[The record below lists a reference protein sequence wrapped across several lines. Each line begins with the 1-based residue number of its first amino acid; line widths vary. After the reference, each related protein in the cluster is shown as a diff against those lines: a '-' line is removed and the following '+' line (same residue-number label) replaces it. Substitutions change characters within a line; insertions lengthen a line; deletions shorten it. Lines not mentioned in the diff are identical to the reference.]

1 VSLVLATSGDFNT
14 IDFVAAAPY
23 CYHHK
28 TGGGAFNDDTSG
40 KNADTVESLEG
51 KDFKCGDI
59 ISYLIIVEM
68 KDNSTVTD
76 KKQDLQMKLS
86 FLADPTGQSGVGF
99 GNIAGV
105 SINLPNKPVENGN
118 NFKQTAPGPLVRP
131 QTAGGCLGKY
141 GTDGAAFSNGD
152 ERVILIE
159 RKLTKPLFT
168 PAATLEATVRITNL
182 EPTERVVVRADVFIY
197 CLPGSRPTGN
207 LQGDILWKVST
218 IDFSSIS
225 GGQQT
230 VPLLGVGGIQGVDC
244 STTIEPL
251 IGPDWTAQVQTYTT
265 DGGVVYSN
273 MKFSWTWGAYSLD
286 NPCTDTFELHTF
298 ETLCSFLHDGE
309 YLYSRSE
316 CGCESTKIGAN
327 QPQLFFNVSGDYYD
341 QAYTTVTEPYTGLS
355 VRKYVAIDT
364 TQYITAL
371 YILAD
376 GTVVRADWNDGRVM
390 IFTNFQFTSFTQAD
404 FAIPTEPC
412 TCRRRTDIAIVI
424 ERSQDVPSDALGAAK
439 QFAANLTTQ
448 FQIGTDHTQ
457 FAVMTY
463 GDSAQTVLGINAGT
477 TELNVNNA
485 INAISCAGRTGCGT
499 GANGDVVVALNAAV
513 TELQSST
520 RAFTGK
526 VVIFITNGWT
536 NTADQVLPAVEAARA
551 AGVEVMVVS
560 YQTIMMALDMQ
571 VLTTNPDYVLQRF
584 TYANLALQDP
594 IDVSSRICLI
604 NQFPCGEACCGYC
617 DAACGTCRPVDSCPT
632 IQGCKEAS
640 RLVGNC
646 CVNVT
651 VDTCPDR
658 NATCE
663 VGTCNAVTNQ
673 CEYSAI
679 CVPPTGAAADGN
691 CYDYICNATNGQCVI
706 SPKWEND
713 ACVVYDCVN
722 NAIVPTWRATVLANT
737 SCDKYWCDPVLGPQS
752 ESVAFTGTPAN
763 ATSNPCDFDRCD
775 PASGWVVEID
785 PTCNPDCTLN
795 CGASDQCER
804 NYCAGTNVNNYR
816 CEKNTTVCTVPAGDA
831 CFTARCDPAT
841 GCKLDPIVCD
851 DNNACTIDTCNNRT
865 GACVFEPVECNSNDL
880 CVPSVCNNQTGNCE
894 AQPLVCDDS
903 VGCTIDTCNSTT
915 GQCQYTP
922 SDVICD
928 LQDPC
933 QSYSCDATA
942 GCVGNNVT
950 CPDDGLYCT
959 VAVCVPFYG
968 CNNQSLTC
976 NATKK
981 ANSNDCSTVSCVER
995 EKQCVREK
1003 KTCAATVVIT
1013 AVALTAGV
1021 IAGIVVGV
1029 VAFIA
1034 CAGGASYAAFQ
1045 QMNTASANAVVNNPL
1060 YKSQGKQGTN
1070 PLFKQT

>member
-40 KNADTVESLEG
+40 KNLDTVESLEG

-68 KDNSTVTD
+68 KANGSVVD
-76 KKQDLQMKLS
+76 KKQDLQMKIS
-86 FLADPTGQSGVGF
+86 FLGSPTGQTGVGF

-105 SINLPNKPVENGN
+105 SINLPGKPVENGN
-118 NFKQTAPGPLVRP
+118 NFKQTVAGPLP
-131 QTAGGCLGKY
+131 KQPDGGCLGKC

-159 RKLTKPLFT
+159 RKLTAPLFT
-168 PAATLEATVRITNL
+168 DKSTLEATVRITNL
-182 EPTERVVVRADVFIY
+182 EPTERVIVRADVFIY

-218 IDFSSIS
+218 VDFSSIS

-244 STTIEPL
+244 TTTIEPL
-251 IGPDWTAQVQTYTT
+251 IGPDWTAQVQTYTP

-286 NPCTDTFELHTF
+286 NPSTDTFELHTF

-309 YLYSRSE
+309 YLYARSE

-327 QPQLFFNVSGDYYD
+327 QPQLFFNASGDYYN
-341 QAYTTVTEPYTGLS
+341 QAYTTMTEPYTGLT

-364 TQYITAL
+364 TQYIVAL
-371 YILAD
+371 YLKDD
-376 GTVVRADWNDGRVM
+376 GTVVRADWNDGRIM
-390 IFTNFQFTSFTQAD
+390 IFSNFQFTSFTRAD
-404 FAIPTEPC
+404 FAVPTIPC
-412 TCRRRTDIAIVI
+412 TCRRRTDIALVI
-424 ERSQDVPSDALGAAK
+424 ERSGDVPSDALSAAK
-439 QFAANLTTQ
+439 QFAVNLTRQ
-448 FQIGTDHTQ
+448 FEIGTDHNQ
-457 FAVMTY
+457 FAVLTY
-463 GDSAQTVLGINAGT
+463 GDTASTVLGINAGT
-477 TELNVNNA
+477 TVTNVQNA
-485 INAISCAGRTGCGT
+485 INSITCSGSGRTGCGT
-499 GANGDVVVALNAAV
+499 GANGDVVVGLNAAV
-513 TELQSST
+513 TVLQSST

-526 VVIFITNGWT
+526 VIVFVTNGWS
-536 NTADQVLPAVEAARA
+536 NTVDQIKPAVDAARA
-551 AGVEVMVVS
+551 AGMEVMVVS
-560 YQTIMMALDMQ
+560 YQTVMMALDMQ
-571 VLTTNPDYVLQRF
+571 ELTTNPDYVLQRF
-584 TYANLALQDP
+584 TYANLIAQDP
-594 IDVSSRICLI
+594 IDVSSRVCLI
-604 NQFPCGEACCGYC
+604 NQFPCGEACCGHC
-617 DAACGTCRPVDSCPT
+617 DAACGTCKPVDACPT
-632 IQGCKEAS
+632 IQGCAVAS

-651 VDTCPDR
+651 VDTCPEKT
-658 NATCE
+658 ATCE
-663 VGTCNAVTNQ
+663 VGTCNAVTNTCDYTKT
-673 CEYSAI
+673 CE
-679 CVPPTGAAADGN
+679 PPTGAGADGN
-691 CYDYICNATNGQCVI
+691 CYDYVCNATNGQCVKT
-706 SPKWEND
+706 PKFSSD
-713 ACVVYDCVN
+713 ACVINDCVN
-722 NAIVPTWRATVLANT
+722 NAIVVVSRTAVPANT
-737 SCDKYWCDPVLGPQS
+737 SCIKWWCDPVLGPQS
-752 ESVAFTGTPAN
+752 QAVLFTGTPAN
-763 ATSNPCDFDRCD
+763 ATSPCNSDVCD
-775 PASGWVVEID
+775 PAQGWVVRTL
-785 PTCNPDCTLN
+785 PGCNPNCTLD
-795 CGASDQCER
+795 CGPSDACEQ
-804 NYCAGTNVNNYR
+804 NYCSGNHTSNYK
-816 CEKNTTVCTVPAGDA
+816 CEKVTTQCTPPNA
-831 CFTARCDPAT
+831 CFTASCDPAT
-841 GCKLDPIVCD
+841 GCKFDAIVCD
-851 DNNACTIDTCNNRT
+851 DNNACTVDSCDATT
-865 GACVFEPVECNSNDL
+865 GACIHDPVECTSTDL
-880 CVPSVCNNQTGNCE
+880 CVPSVCNNMTGSCE
-894 AQPLVCDDS
+894 SVPVRCDDS
-903 VGCTIDTCNSTT
+903 VGCTVDSCNKAT
-915 GQCQYTP
+915 GECEYKP
-922 SDVICD
+922 NDVICD

-933 QSYSCDATA
+933 QSFTCDATL
-942 GCVGNNVT
+942 GCVGANVT

-959 VAVCVPFYG
+959 VAVCVPFNG

-1003 KTCAATVVIT
+1003 KTCPTTVVIT